1 MLALHERAGAMAV
14 LEYWRRDERYAER
27 LRPLG
32 LPPASSVEA
41 TESRMEIA
49 PPVPSAFAELAE
61 LADRSA
67 GPPPLP
73 FHARVALCETAS
85 IVGVPD
91 LIDGIV
97 ALRECTGQPPWDQA
111 LIDTDMVSIRSSVQ
125 PPLPWRRPL
134 ACNPALR

>member
-32 LPPASSVEA
+32 LPPARSAEA
-41 TESRMEIA
+41 TESWTDVA
-49 PPVPSAFAELAE
+49 PPVASAFAELAE
-61 LADRSA
+61 LAGRSA
-67 GPPPLP
+67 GPPPPP
-73 FHARVALCETAS
+73 FGARVALCESAS

-134 ACNPALR
+134 AYNPALR